1 MTADDRSE
9 YERFK
14 KLLDRVGKA
23 VIMSAES
30 ETSEIIRRRLFEWD
44 PKAVSR
50 EGKVL
55 LPRDAVAACHDYA
68 HWLSENRAQIPA
80 TFPADARHAP
90 SAGAVGLAC
99 LPAGVQRRQAGATD

>member
-1 MTADDRSE
+1 SRNRKSGLSGQLYSFVQNLAEEARASDHVVLVVSIPASELEMTAEDQSD

-23 VIMSAES
+23 VVMSAES
-30 ETSEIIRRRLFEWD
+30 ETSEIIRCRLFEWD

-68 HWLSENRAQIPA
+68 YWL
-80 TFPADARHAP
+80 
-90 SAGAVGLAC
+90 
-99 LPAGVQRRQAGATD
+99 